1 MFAIGIQPH
10 ENRTILSPLS
20 RKEQRSAETPPRPSA
35 GEKNT
40 SPIYVTDV
48 TGKTFQDGNEGPHK
62 RVEDGEFTCPL
73 QVVPPHR
80 NLSDSA
86 EENLSD
92 TSGGRSMTLRVR
104 ARAATVPARYR
115 QPAKEES
122 RTKFS
127 ASSVRKK
134 IVGQEVGGSSM
145 EEKAPA
151 PEIVGKI
158 HAHKNVDS
166 WRGIWTEAEQLLFE
180 DGCILH
186 GWGNWKIIQEMIPT
200 RDRHQVKSHAQ
211 KFGKFHPEGRE
222 GLQRA
227 YECQLLLPKTDAFIR
242 TNDWKPK
249 SQTKKKLASCL
260 HSVSSRG
267 MTVTSKSGIM
277 VVSLPETTSKH
288 VKKSN
293 ILKSDPPKNH
303 TDSSKGV
310 SPCEV
315 TQVLPNKFPVLS
327 PPTSYENEI
336 YVKSD
341 IMVPKTGDKVPY
353 MLAIPHGKKS
363 AHAQMTK
370 ASKGAPPLKEGKMSP
385 THEANAAS
393 PPSLLSPH
401 ENNISSTTKEIN
413 SPVKDQPRKRE
424 PTTILSVEECGQ
436 PIKKK
441 KSVHDFGTPCS
452 GSWTNLEH
460 MQFEKGCIL
469 LGWGNWKLF
478 ESLIPSRNSVQ
489 IKSHA
494 QKISKNRPT
503 EKETLLRGH
512 KEHHERQSQIMKRE
526 AALTTKES
534 FFPWST
540 ARRLPLSK
548 NRVKEEWSLIEKKQ
562 FEDGCVFHGWGNWR
576 DISSHIFTKD
586 ISQVSA
592 HAESYNVL
600 DRERLEREHTLH
612 FQDDDDA
619 LTFQAEKNKKI
630 HHDLFLQGGKKAE
643 SGVLMQ
649 SPPKTAS
656 NKNDDDYGAAKAILA
671 LNCAN
676 WDKEK
681 HAKKPA
687 RVKERESPKAEG
699 ASGFLQ
705 GEAKAT
711 NEVNESIETSAVV
724 SLKED
729 QVVAMNSGM
738 SVDTQTYKDGSMP
751 ESDEAVGV
759 DLNGG
764 PVMSLKVEAPT
775 VKSGPTRPRGSQPP
789 PHWLATDTWDMCLYN
804 IHRWN
809 NKLTESERNAE
820 YLHYDRLSS
829 SEKECLR
836 EKLVNLMDNR
846 PTAHHP

>member
-1 MFAIGIQPH
+1 MEIQPH
-10 ENRTILSPLS
+10 ESRTILSPIP
-20 RKEQRSAETPPRPSA
+20 RKEHRSDETLPRPSTD
-35 GEKNT
+35 EKNT
-40 SPIYVTDV
+40 SPMYVADA
-48 TGKTFQDGNEGPHK
+48 TGKTVLVENEGPHK
-62 RVEDGEFTCPL
+62 RVEDGEFTYPL

-92 TSGGRSMTLRVR
+92 TSGGRIMTLRVR

-151 PEIVGKI
+151 PKIVEKI

-166 WRGIWTEAEQLLFE
+166 WRGGTWTEAEQLLFE

-186 GWGNWKIIQEMIPT
+186 GWGNWKIIHEMIPT

-211 KFGKFHPEGRE
+211 KYGKFHPEGRE

-260 HSVSSRG
+260 HSVSSRS

-277 VVSLPETTSKH
+277 VVSPPETTSKQ

-315 TQVLPNKFPVLS
+315 TQVLPNQSPVLS

-336 YVKSD
+336 YGTSD
-341 IMVPKTGDKVPY
+341 IMVPKTGDEVPR
-353 MLAIPHGKKS
+353 MLAIPHGTKS

-370 ASKGAPPLKEGKMSP
+370 ASKGAPPLKEGNMSP

-401 ENNISSTTKEIN
+401 ENIISSTTKEFN
-413 SPVKDQPRKRE
+413 SVVGDQPRKRE
-424 PTTILSVEECGQ
+424 PTTIISVEECEQ

-469 LGWGNWKLF
+469 YGWGNWKLL

-494 QKISKNRPT
+494 QKISKNRPY
-503 EKETLLRGH
+503 EKERLLRGH
-512 KEHHERQSQIMKRE
+512 KDHHERQSQIMKRE
-526 AALTTKES
+526 AAPTEK
-534 FFPWST
+534 ST
-540 ARRLPLSK
+540 AKRLPLSK
-548 NRVKEEWSLIEKKQ
+548 NRLKEEWSLIEKKQ

-592 HAESYNVL
+592 HAESYNLL

-612 FQDDDDA
+612 FQDDDDVLA
-619 LTFQAEKNKKI
+619 LHAEKNAKQF
-630 HHDLFLQGGKKAE
+630 HHDLFLRGGKKAE
-643 SGVLMQ
+643 SGMLVQ
-649 SPPKTAS
+649 TPPKTTP

-681 HAKKPA
+681 HAKVPA
-687 RVKERESPKAEG
+687 WAKERSIIDLNLSPKADS

-705 GEAKAT
+705 GEAKVT
-711 NEVNESIETSAVV
+711 NEVNESIKTSVVV
-724 SLKED
+724 SLKEY
-729 QVVAMNSGM
+729 QAVAKN
-738 SVDTQTYKDGSMP
+738 Y
-751 ESDEAVGV
+751 
-759 DLNGG
+759 GG

-804 IHRWN
+804 IHCWN

-836 EKLVNLMDNR
+836 EKLVNLLDNR
-846 PTAHHP
+846 PTAHHPSI

>member
-1 MFAIGIQPH
+1 M
-10 ENRTILSPLS
+10 
-20 RKEQRSAETPPRPSA
+20 
-35 GEKNT
+35 
-40 SPIYVTDV
+40 YVADV
-48 TGKTFQDGNEGPHK
+48 TGKTFLVENEDHHK
-62 RVEDGEFTCPL
+62 RVEDGEFTYPL

-115 QPAKEES
+115 QPAEEES

-127 ASSVRKK
+127 ASNVPKK
-134 IVGQEVGGSSM
+134 IIGQEVGGSSM

-151 PEIVGKI
+151 PKIVGKI
-158 HAHKNVDS
+158 HAHKNVVS

-180 DGCILH
+180 EGCILH
-186 GWGNWKIIQEMIPT
+186 GWGNWKNIQEMIPT

-211 KFGKFHPEGRE
+211 KYGKFHPEGRE

-227 YECQLLLPKTDAFIR
+227 YESQHLLPKTDAFIR

-267 MTVTSKSGIM
+267 ITETSKSGIM
-277 VVSLPETTSKH
+277 VVSPPETTSKQ
-288 VKKSN
+288 VKKSH
-293 ILKSDPPKNH
+293 IFQSDPPKNH

-315 TQVLPNKFPVLS
+315 TQVLPNQSPVLS
-327 PPTSYENEI
+327 PPTSYENEV
-336 YVKSD
+336 YGKSD
-341 IMVPKTGDKVPY
+341 IMVPKTGDEVPR
-353 MLAIPHGKKS
+353 MLAIPHGTKS
-363 AHAQMTK
+363 AYVQMTK
-370 ASKGAPPLKEGKMSP
+370 ASKSAPPLKEGKMSP

-401 ENNISSTTKEIN
+401 ENILSSTVKEFN
-413 SPVKDQPRKRE
+413 SEVGDQPRKRE
-424 PTTILSVEECGQ
+424 PTTIISVEECEQ

-469 LGWGNWKLF
+469 YGWGNWKLL

-494 QKISKNRPT
+494 QKISKNRPH
-503 EKETLLRGH
+503 EKERLLRGH
-512 KEHHERQSQIMKRE
+512 KDHHEWQSQIMKRE
-526 AALTTKES
+526 AAPTEKES

-540 ARRLPLSK
+540 AKRLPLSK
-548 NRVKEEWSLIEKKQ
+548 NRIKEEWSLIEKKQ

-592 HAESYNVL
+592 HAESYNLL
-600 DRERLEREHTLH
+600 DRERLERENTLH
-612 FQDDDDA
+612 FQDDDDVLA
-619 LTFQAEKNKKI
+619 LHAEKNAKQF
-630 HHDLFLQGGKKAE
+630 HHDLFLEGGKKAE
-643 SGVLMQ
+643 SGMLMR
-649 SPPKTAS
+649 SPPKTTP

-681 HAKKPA
+681 HAKVPA
-687 RVKERESPKAEG
+687 WAKERSIIDLKLSPKADG

-705 GEAKAT
+705 GEAKVT
-711 NEVNESIETSAVV
+711 NEVNESIETSVVV

-729 QVVAMNSGM
+729 QAVAKISGM
-738 SVDTQTYKDGSMP
+738 SVDTQTHK
-751 ESDEAVGV
+751 AVGV

-764 PVMSLKVEAPT
+764 PVMSLKVEAPI
-775 VKSGPTRPRGSQPP
+775 VKSGPTRPSGSQPP

-809 NKLTESERNAE
+809 HKLTESERNAE
-820 YLHYDRLSS
+820 YLHYDRISS

-846 PTAHHP
+846 PTAHHPSI